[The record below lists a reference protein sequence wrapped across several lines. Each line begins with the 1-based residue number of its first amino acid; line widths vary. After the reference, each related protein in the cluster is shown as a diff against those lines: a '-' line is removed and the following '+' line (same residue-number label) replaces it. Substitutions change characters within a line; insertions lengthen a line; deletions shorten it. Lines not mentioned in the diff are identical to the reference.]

1 MPYSLDLRKKV
12 INYVERGGGVTKA
25 SQIFQVSRA
34 SIYRWLNRENLEATK
49 VKRRQRK
56 LNWEALKQDVREN
69 PQQRLIDR
77 AIKFEVQPS
86 AILYAL
92 RQMKITRKKKQLRYR
107 ERNRQERIKY
117 YRRLRELIRVYGS
130 KSLVFIDESGFE
142 PIRALYLCLV
152 SKRTKD
158 LWRLTW

>member
-1 MPYSLDLRKKV
+1 MPYSLDLRTKV
-12 INYVERGGGVTKA
+12 IDYIERGGGVTKA

-34 SIYRWLNRENLEATK
+34 SIYRWLKRENLEATK

-56 LNWEALKQDVREN
+56 LNWEALKQDVKEN

-92 RQMKITRKKKQLRYR
+92 RQMKITRKSGATPLVLNEPGNAHQDKTTTLSRKKP
-107 ERNRQERIKY
+107 N
-117 YRRLRELIRVYGS
+117 
-130 KSLVFIDESGFE
+130 
-142 PIRALYLCLV
+142 
-152 SKRTKD
+152 
-158 LWRLTW
+158 

>member
-12 INYVERGGGVTKA
+12 IDYVERGGGVTKA

-56 LNWEALKQDVREN
+56 LNWEALKQDVKEN

-77 AIKFEVQPS
+77 AIEFNVQPS

-92 RQMKITRKKKQLRYR
+92 RQMKITRKKNNAAPLGQIVVETTGCEAPLIEK
-107 ERNRQERIKY
+107 ET
-117 YRRLRELIRVYGS
+117 ELKELNIIEDS
-130 KSLVFIDESGFE
+130 EN
-142 PIRALYLCLV
+142 
-152 SKRTKD
+152 
-158 LWRLTW
+158 